1 MVARVNSHACD
12 SKFQGSFN
20 NKIYREFTGRENFNQ
35 DISEA
40 KKLIKGSPAIDLD
53 SPILLP
59 GEVEENTKRK
69 NQELVEIPAK
79 VWEKIVELEKSLALT

>member
-1 MVARVNSHACD
+1 MNPSYSPGNGTVLIAMD
-12 SKFQGSFN
+12 PDF
-20 NKIYREFTGRENFNQ
+20 FTGRENFNQ